1 MKLDSVG
8 TVVATREIDI
18 DGTGK
23 VLVTIGM
30 PQEFPE
36 GGSFF
41 CPYQISGM
49 GDGKVRYSGGA
60 DGVQALE
67 LTLQRI
73 GTDLY
78 TSDEFKADRLR
89 SEGRKNLGFPV
100 PACISDL
107 VPKD

>member
-8 TVVATREIDI
+8 VVIAAREIDI
-18 DGTGK
+18 DGDEK
-23 VLVTIGM
+23 VVITIGA

-41 CPYQISGM
+41 CPYQILGI
-49 GDGKVRYSGGA
+49 GRDNVRYAGGVDA
-60 DGVQALE
+60 VQALE
-67 LTLQRI
+67 LALQMI

-89 SEGRKNLGFPV
+89 YHGMRNLGFPV
-100 PACISDL
+100 PAIISDL